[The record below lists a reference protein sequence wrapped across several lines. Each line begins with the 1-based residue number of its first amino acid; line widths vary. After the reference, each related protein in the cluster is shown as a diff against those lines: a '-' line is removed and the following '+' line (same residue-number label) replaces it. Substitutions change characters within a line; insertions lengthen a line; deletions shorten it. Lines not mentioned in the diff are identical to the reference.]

1 MQSVPEHDVPQ
12 LTQQRA
18 ADAVPALPQKA
29 ASIDPQDRAS
39 LPGPEGDTAR
49 QARLDGAY
57 AIAMNVVRFLVDP
70 GRADQSLQ
78 NVALSPGERQ
88 AYLKQFLQ
96 VHTVPSAV
104 SGCPI

>member
-1 MQSVPEHDVPQ
+1 M
-12 LTQQRA
+12 A
-18 ADAVPALPQKA
+18 PQKA

-39 LPGPEGDTAR
+39 LPGPDGDTAR
-49 QARLDGAY
+49 QARLEGAY
-57 AIAMNVVRFLVDP
+57 SIAMNVVRFLVDP

-96 VHTVPSAV
+96 VRSALPADRQLVPSGPRACPHGSV
-104 SGCPI
+104 APAGCPADR

>member
-1 MQSVPEHDVPQ
+1 MHQ
-12 LTQQRA
+12 
-18 ADAVPALPQKA
+18 ADAVLICSQKA

-39 LPGPEGDTAR
+39 LPSPEGDTAR

-57 AIAMNVVRFLVDP
+57 GIAMNVVRFLVDP

-96 VHTVPSAV
+96 VCS
-104 SGCPI
+104 SLPIYRRLAA